1 MATTRSTNGRSTPA
15 RSTSTGASTPTV
27 SGSDAPT
34 SAATSTS
41 GPSSTSGGATTP
53 TAGAAASVGGTNTSN
68 SGPSSSRTT
77 VPSTRTS
84 TSRTST
90 TRTPASARST
100 TTRGSSRPASRTS
113 PTRPTARASA
123 SAGAGVRGDTAR
135 AQAEVR
141 VPLAEVRKPLYASV
155 GAADLAVAKLR
166 ALPTTTGNE
175 VRRISDRVG
184 SLPVQAARVP
194 VQVGT
199 AVLALPGTVTS
210 QISDLQG
217 RATDLYNAWASR
229 GERRVASLRRSPA
242 TEQAVH
248 RTRTAVSQTRA
259 ARTTTRHAATAVGR
273 AIVDAVPQN

>member
-1 MATTRSTNGRSTPA
+1 M
-15 RSTSTGASTPTV
+15 
-27 SGSDAPT
+27 
-34 SAATSTS
+34 
-41 GPSSTSGGATTP
+41 
-53 TAGAAASVGGTNTSN
+53 
-68 SGPSSSRTT
+68 
-77 VPSTRTS
+77 
-84 TSRTST
+84 
-90 TRTPASARST
+90 
-100 TTRGSSRPASRTS
+100 
-113 PTRPTARASA
+113 
-123 SAGAGVRGDTAR
+123 
-135 AQAEVR
+135 
-141 VPLAEVRKPLYASV
+141 PLAEVRKPLYASV

-175 VRRISDRVG
+175 VRRLSDRVG

-259 ARTTTRHAATAVGR
+259 ARTTTRRAATAVGR